1 MMSPVAYLKKT
12 DCLGFTLLELTLVM
26 FFMAIIAGLST
37 PFVMSTLD
45 RMELQT
51 SARKVA
57 STLRYA
63 RSEAITSKKPVVFS
77 GNLDR
82 NQFWVTQGH
91 KNETPKITSLTGPIR
106 LDHFISEGEDNHF
119 RDDEFTVTFYPQ
131 GNSSGGLI
139 GININESR
147 NLENYY
153 AISIDPITGKTKI
166 KQTK

>member
-1 MMSPVAYLKKT
+1 MRPVAYLKKSG
-12 DCLGFTLLELTLVM
+12 CLGFTLLEVTLVM
-26 FFMAIIAGLST
+26 FFITIIAGLST

-63 RSEAITSKKPVVFS
+63 RSEAIASKKPVVFS

-82 NQFWVTQGH
+82 NQFWVTQGYN
-91 KNETPKITSLTGPIR
+91 NETPKITSLTVPIR
-106 LDHFISEGEDNHF
+106 LDHFINEGEDNLF
-119 RDDEFTVTFYPQ
+119 KDDEFTVTFFPQ

-139 GININESR
+139 GVNINESR
-147 NLENYY
+147 DSENYY
-153 AISIDPITGKTKI
+153 AMSIDPIPGKTKI

>member
-1 MMSPVAYLKKT
+1 MRQVVSLKKIG
-12 DCLGFTLLELTLVM
+12 CLGFTLLELTLVI
-26 FFMAIIAGLST
+26 FFMALIAGLST

-77 GNLDR
+77 GNLTQ
-82 NQFWVTQGH
+82 NQFWIAQDY
-91 KNETPKITSLTGPIR
+91 KNEALQITSLTDPVR
-106 LDHFISEGEDNHF
+106 LARFTNEGEDNLF
-119 RDDEFTVTFYPQ
+119 RDGEFTVTFFPQ

-139 GININESR
+139 GIDIKGSKSS
-147 NLENYY
+147 ENYY
-153 AISIDPITGKTKI
+153 AISIDPITGQAKIKKTK
-166 KQTK
+166 

>member
-1 MMSPVAYLKKT
+1 MRPVAYLKKAG
-12 DCLGFTLLELTLVM
+12 CLGFTLLELTLVM

-45 RMELQT
+45 RMELQA

-63 RSEAITSKKPVVFS
+63 RSEAIASKKPVVFS

-91 KNETPKITSLTGPIR
+91 NNKTRYAAK
-106 LDHFISEGEDNHF
+106 
-119 RDDEFTVTFYPQ
+119 
-131 GNSSGGLI
+131 
-139 GININESR
+139 R
-147 NLENYY
+147 N
-153 AISIDPITGKTKI
+153 
-166 KQTK
+166 

>member
-1 MMSPVAYLKKT
+1 MKPVAYLKKT
-12 DCLGFTLLELTLVM
+12 GCLGFTLLELTLVM

-63 RSEAITSKKPVVFS
+63 RSEAITSKKPVIFS
-77 GNLDR
+77 GNLER
-82 NQFWVTQGH
+82 NQFWVTKGY
-91 KNETPKITSLTGPIR
+91 KNETPKITSLIDPIR
-106 LDHFISEGEDNHF
+106 LDHFISEGEDNF
-119 RDDEFTVTFYPQ
+119 FKDDEFTVTFFPQ

-139 GININESR
+139 GMNINEPRGSG
-147 NLENYY
+147 NYY

-166 KQTK
+166 K